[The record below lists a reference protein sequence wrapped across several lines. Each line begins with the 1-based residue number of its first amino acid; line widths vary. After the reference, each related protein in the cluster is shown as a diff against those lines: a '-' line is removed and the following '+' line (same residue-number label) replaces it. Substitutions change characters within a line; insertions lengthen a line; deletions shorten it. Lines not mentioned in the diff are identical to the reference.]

1 MNKRLSIIVP
11 IYNVDKYLERCIQ
24 SILNQK
30 YSNFELILINDGST
44 DNSINICNKYVANNK
59 NIILIDKL
67 NEGVSIARNV
77 GLEKASGEY
86 VTFVDADDYVDESIY
101 EIAFNNIEQDN
112 LDIVEFGLYHESNG
126 IINKE
131 VRINRTEVLD
141 GIETINRLLKDKA
154 FNTLWNKVFKRE
166 LFLNLRFPK
175 DKIYEDGYIIW
186 RVLLKAERYKA
197 IDSVLYYHTIR
208 NDSIMGT
215 QKKYSLRN
223 LDGLES
229 QQERYAYLKKNI
241 SNKEILD
248 LALAKLY
255 IENIYHYRMLS
266 INSELDKSHNIRKSI
281 ISEMKKERYK
291 ILKNKYIGLSK
302 IILFIGF
309 INNNLFD
316 NIINIY
322 FGRIKGEF

>member
-44 DNSINICNKYVANNK
+44 DNSINIFNKYVANNK

-131 VRINRTEVLD
+131 VRINGSSRW
-141 GIETINRLLKDKA
+141 NR
-154 FNTLWNKVFKRE
+154 NNK
-166 LFLNLRFPK
+166 
-175 DKIYEDGYIIW
+175 
-186 RVLLKAERYKA
+186 
-197 IDSVLYYHTIR
+197 
-208 NDSIMGT
+208 
-215 QKKYSLRN
+215 
-223 LDGLES
+223 
-229 QQERYAYLKKNI
+229 
-241 SNKEILD
+241 
-248 LALAKLY
+248 
-255 IENIYHYRMLS
+255 
-266 INSELDKSHNIRKSI
+266 
-281 ISEMKKERYK
+281 
-291 ILKNKYIGLSK
+291 
-302 IILFIGF
+302 
-309 INNNLFD
+309 
-316 NIINIY
+316 
-322 FGRIKGEF
+322 